1 MTFFVVILDSKYSKM
16 TPKFVKQKSH
26 WLHSSIKFANPNC
39 TAPGCVL
46 NVLAGLLP
54 ASRWWPDILPGQ
66 RNFSLV
72 KSRFWLVKILGKK
85 LTYPF
90 VIFTLWTQLCFFKE
104 TKFKIYGRGFGCFFM
119 NERVHAWPVNVAG
132 DWSFWPGKLQCWPDI
147 VLWPAVI
154 LSPAFN
160 LRDVMWWLNKQSML
174 DLALYSNV
182 LT

>member
-1 MTFFVVILDSKYSKM
+1 MIVYTCQDHLLESLKMAFFVDSKYSKM

-26 WLHSSIKFANPNC
+26 WLHSSIKFANPDC
-39 TAPGCVL
+39 TGPGCVL
-46 NVLAGLLP
+46 NVLADLLP
-54 ASRWWPDILPGQ
+54 ASIWWPDILPGQ

-119 NERVHAWPVNVAG
+119 NESACMTSECGWRLKFLARQVA
-132 DWSFWPGKLQCWPDI
+132 
-147 VLWPAVI
+147 VLARYCPLMGGYFEPCI
-154 LSPAFN
+154 
-160 LRDVMWWLNKQSML
+160 
-174 DLALYSNV
+174 
-182 LT
+182 